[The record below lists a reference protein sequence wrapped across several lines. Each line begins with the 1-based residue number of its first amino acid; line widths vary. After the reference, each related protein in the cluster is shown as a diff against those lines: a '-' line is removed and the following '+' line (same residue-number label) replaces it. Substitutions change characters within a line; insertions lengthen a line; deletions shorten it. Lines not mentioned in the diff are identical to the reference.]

1 MLRSHTSTAGQ
12 RVSAIRQFDI
22 TRLTMKGT
30 IILLVLCFGGAYSVQ
45 PTSCPTRDWFAAEFV
60 SITDVV
66 IPSTSAAVEA
76 DPDLTFF
83 RDIMLFT
90 EEEIERETQDAM
102 EFFNTKFGLDFS
114 QSEPNELG
122 ERMIESAVMY
132 PYIFAPV
139 NQYTITYN
147 RWIIT
152 GNTNN
157 LCFENRDGGYAVIF
171 TGERLLHG
179 TYGGEEGISVPA
191 GAAPGVV
198 FGYYNIPVCPQE
210 PLVIRYS
217 SGTPFRSNVD
227 GIFTINCDL
236 FHRVWGPGLAQG
248 TFRFLPTED
257 GRVRVVTRNL
267 FTFPPHP
274 L

>member
-1 MLRSHTSTAGQ
+1 MEVTLFL
-12 RVSAIRQFDI
+12 V
-22 TRLTMKGT
+22 
-30 IILLVLCFGGAYSVQ
+30 VLCFGGAYSVQ
-45 PTSCPTRDWFAAEFV
+45 PTSCPTRDWFNAEFV

-66 IPSTSAAVEA
+66 IPSQSAAVVS

-114 QSEPNELG
+114 QSVLNELG
-122 ERMIESAVMY
+122 ERMIENAVMF
-132 PYIFAPV
+132 PYIFD

-147 RWIIT
+147 RWIIS

-157 LCFENRDGGYAVIF
+157 LCFENRDGGYGVRF

-179 TYGGEEGISVPA
+179 TYGGEEGIPSPPGPVL
-191 GAAPGVV
+191 GVV
-198 FGYYNIPVCPQE
+198 HGFYNIPVCPQE

-217 SGTPFRSNVD
+217 SGTPFRSNID

-248 TFRFLPTED
+248 TLRFLPTED
-257 GRVRVVTRNL
+257 GRVRIVTRNL